1 VTRSARPSVYTPPH
15 GSPVRAMLPTPAR
28 MPAPALAAETAQ
40 SKADAL
46 LGRAWIN
53 RDLAWLEF
61 NRRVLAE
68 AADRRTPL
76 LERVKF
82 LAIFSANL
90 DEFFMK
96 RVALLRGKA
105 TVLGDEDPVTRQ
117 GDARDVLSQIRTV
130 VKSLIGG
137 QADLFRHELLPA
149 LAERGILL
157 LDWRDLTE
165 AQRQEASAY
174 FDRNVSPA
182 LTPLGLDPAHPFPF
196 ISNQSN
202 NWGFL
207 LKGPGAAHPI
217 PVRVKIPTM
226 LPQWVPLKT
235 DVGLG
240 ERRFISLE
248 TIVRESADKLFPGM
262 QVVDTTLFRIVRN
275 AQLELDE
282 EENESLRESVTE
294 ALRQARFQPVVRV
307 DLAPKPNASLVQG
320 LVDRFGLSSDD
331 LYEAPALLDYTTLFQ
346 IAGLDIPDLRDPHW
360 SPLPP
365 ARLPDEDVDVCAAIQ
380 GGDILLH
387 HPYDSF
393 DMSVE
398 DFISDA
404 ADDPHTVAI
413 KMTVYR
419 VGDDTPFVRSLIRA
433 AESGKQVACVIELQ
447 ARFDEARNLLW
458 ARQLEQAGAHVT
470 YGVVGLKTHAK
481 VALVVR
487 KEGADLRCYAHIG
500 TGNYH
505 VSTARFYTD
514 VGLLTCDP
522 AITADVVKL
531 FHYLTGHSD
540 APQFE
545 KLLVAPGAMRQRF
558 IDLVS
563 REIAHHQ
570 AGRPARIVAKLNQL
584 EDMEMCRALSAA
596 SQAGVSIDLIVRGLC
611 CLAPGVP
618 GLTDNVHVRSIIGR
632 FLEHSRIF
640 YFADGRNEPADGQF
654 FIGSG
659 DWMYRNLSRRVEV
672 ATPVENRSLR
682 ERLWEILDVTLQDS
696 RQAWVMRRDGTYEQL
711 QPGPGATGP
720 ASAGS
725 HAWFIDLAKR
735 RSMPS

>member
-1 VTRSARPSVYTPPH
+1 VDA
-15 GSPVRAMLPTPAR
+15 GPAK
-28 MPAPALAAETAQ
+28 AEP
-40 SKADAL
+40 L

-68 AADRRTPL
+68 AADPRTPL

-105 TVLGDEDPVTRQ
+105 TVEGDEDPVTRQ
-117 GDARDVLSQIRTV
+117 GDARDVLGRIRVV
-130 VKSLIGG
+130 VKSLLSE
-137 QADLFRHELLPA
+137 QADLFRNELVPA
-149 LAERGILL
+149 LADRGILL
-157 LDWRDLTE
+157 LEWSDLTLS
-165 AQRQEASAY
+165 QRQEASAY

-207 LKGPGAAHPI
+207 LKGPGTAQPI

-226 LPQWVPLKT
+226 LPQWVALKA
-235 DVGLG
+235 DVGPS

-248 TIVRESADKLFPGM
+248 ALVRESADKLFPGM
-262 QVVDTTLFRIVRN
+262 RVVDTTLFRIVRN

-320 LVDRFGLSSDD
+320 LVDRFALSADD

-346 IAGLDIPDLRDPHW
+346 IAGLDVPDLRDPHW
-360 SPLPP
+360 SPMPP
-365 ARLPDEDVDVCAAIQ
+365 DRLPDEDVDICAAIQ
-380 GGDILLH
+380 VGDILLH

-419 VGDDTPFVRSLIRA
+419 IGDDTPFVRSLIRA

-447 ARFDEARNLLW
+447 ARFDEARNLVW
-458 ARQLEQAGAHVT
+458 ARELEQAGAHVT

-487 KEGADLRCYAHIG
+487 KEGPDLRCYAHIG

-505 VSTARFYTD
+505 VSTAKFYTD
-514 VGLLTCDP
+514 VGLLTSDSG
-522 AITADVVKL
+522 ITADVVRL
-531 FHYLTGHSD
+531 FHYLTGHSE

-545 KLLVAPGAMRQRF
+545 KLIVAPGAMRQRF
-558 IDLVS
+558 IELVH

-570 AGRPARIVAKLNQL
+570 AQRPARIIAKLNQL

-596 SQAGVSIDLIVRGLC
+596 SQAGVPVDLIVRGLC

-618 GLTDNVHVRSIIGR
+618 ALTDNVHVRSIIGR

-640 YFADGRNEPADGQF
+640 YFADGHTDPRDGKF

-672 ATPVENRSLR
+672 ATPVEDHALCA
-682 ERLWEILDVTLQDS
+682 RLWEILEVSLQDN
-696 RQAWVMRRDGTYEQL
+696 RQAWVMQRDGTYHQL
-711 QPGPGATGP
+711 QPQPGDEGV
-720 ASAGS
+720 ASMGS
-725 HAWFIDLAKR
+725 HAWFIDLAR
-735 RSMPS
+735 RRDQNR